1 MRLATYFASF
11 AFSLLGNSIAN
22 VVLPVLVLVSTGEV
36 LIAGLVALVSGASI
50 FVFGLLSGPL
60 ADRYD
65 RRLVASVGDL
75 VSASSIGLL
84 AAVGTFGQLSP
95 TWFMISAVLSG
106 IGDMPAWNAR
116 EAMIYGVQRH
126 SGVAFQTLVGVREA
140 VSALAIVLGPTF
152 AGLLMNF
159 FDARTVL
166 WVTAATSLVAGALCL
181 VAPRAYGCVD
191 GSEGES
197 SKIAYWSS
205 FREGIAFLGKRRNAV
220 LRALTGLNVA
230 SIALVSVLQTLL
242 IPVFMTLNDAGEAN
256 GYALAAVGLGLLIGG
271 VIYALVGTKVPA
283 WPLTLGASLLNVV
296 GLVLLVQFH
305 SVTYTVVMCFVFG
318 VSSAAVGAATGVV
331 SLQVTPEEMR
341 GRLNGLQNSIA
352 MVIGPV
358 GVFLTAWL
366 ISGTSVASA
375 GWALVVFWVVVN
387 ALFLLNKH
395 VRRAVQESQHLDTPP
410 SGGDRAAS
418 KLAD

>member
-1 MRLATYFASF
+1 MRLATYFTSF
-11 AFSLLGNSIAN
+11 AFSLFGNSIAN

-36 LIAGLVALVSGASI
+36 LMAGLVALASGAST

-60 ADRYD
+60 IDRYD
-65 RRLVASVGDL
+65 RRLLASAGDL

-84 AAVGTFGQLSP
+84 AAVGTFGELSP
-95 TWFMISAVLSG
+95 AWFIISAILSG

-126 SGVAFQTLVGVREA
+126 SKVSFQTLVGLRET

-159 FDARTVL
+159 FDAQTVL
-166 WVTAATSLVAGALCL
+166 WVTAATSLVAGTLCL
-181 VAPRAYGCVD
+181 AAPRAYGRMNN
-191 GSEGES
+191 SEGES

-205 FREGIAFLGKRRNAV
+205 FRDGIVFLGRRKNAV

-230 SIALVSVLQTLL
+230 SIMLVNILQALL
-242 IPVFMTLNDAGEAN
+242 IPVFMTLKDAGEAN
-256 GYALAAVGLGLLIGG
+256 GYALAAVGLGLLSGG
-271 VIYALVGTKVPA
+271 VVYALVGTKLPA

-318 VSSAAVGAATGVV
+318 VSSAAVGAALGVV
-331 SLQVTPEEMR
+331 SLQATPEEMR
-341 GRLNGLQNSIA
+341 GRLNSLQNSIA

-358 GVFLTAWL
+358 GIFLTAWL

-375 GWALVVFWVVVN
+375 GWALVIFWVVVN
-387 ALFLLNKH
+387 ALFLLNKR
-395 VRRAVQESQHLDTPP
+395 VRRAVQES
-410 SGGDRAAS
+410 
-418 KLAD
+418 

>member
-1 MRLATYFASF
+1 MRLATYFTSF
-11 AFSLLGNSIAN
+11 AVSLFGNSIAN

-36 LIAGLVALVSGASI
+36 LMAGLVALASGAST
-50 FVFGLLSGPL
+50 FVFGLVSGPL
-60 ADRYD
+60 IDRYD
-65 RRLVASVGDL
+65 RRLVASAGDL

-95 TWFMISAVLSG
+95 TWFIISAVLSG

-126 SGVAFQTLVGVREA
+126 SQVAFQTLVGVRET

-159 FDARTVL
+159 LDARTVL
-166 WVTAATSLVAGALCL
+166 WVTAATSLIAGMLCL
-181 VAPRAYGCVD
+181 AAPRAYGRVD
-191 GSEGES
+191 NSESES
-197 SKIAYWSS
+197 SKIAYWNS
-205 FREGIAFLGKRRNAV
+205 FREGIVFLGRRKNSV
-220 LRALTGLNVA
+220 LRNLTGLNVA
-230 SIALVSVLQTLL
+230 SVALVSVLQTLL
-242 IPVFMTLNDAGEAN
+242 IPVFMTLEDAGEAN

-305 SVTYTVVMCFVFG
+305 SVTYTIVMCFVFG
-318 VSSAAVGAATGVV
+318 MSSAAVGAATGVV

-341 GRLNGLQNSIA
+341 GRINGLQNSIA

-375 GWALVVFWVVVN
+375 GWALVIFWVVVN
-387 ALFLLNKH
+387 ALFLLNKR
-395 VRRAVQESQHLDTPP
+395 VRRAVQESEQLDAPP
-410 SGGDRAAS
+410 SGVDPVPS
-418 KLAD
+418 QLTE

>member
-1 MRLATYFASF
+1 MRLATYFTSF
-11 AFSLLGNSIAN
+11 AVSLFGNSIAN

-36 LIAGLVALVSGASI
+36 LMAGLVALASGAST
-50 FVFGLLSGPL
+50 FVFGLVSGPL
-60 ADRYD
+60 IDRYD
-65 RRLVASVGDL
+65 RRLVASAGDL

-95 TWFMISAVLSG
+95 TWFIISAVLSG

-126 SGVAFQTLVGVREA
+126 SRVAFQTLVGVRET

-159 FDARTVL
+159 LDARTVL
-166 WVTAATSLVAGALCL
+166 WVTAATSLVAGMLCL
-181 VAPRAYGCVD
+181 AAPRAYGRVD
-191 GSEGES
+191 NSEDES
-197 SKIAYWSS
+197 SKIAYWNS
-205 FREGIAFLGKRRNAV
+205 FREGIAFLGRRKNSI
-220 LRALTGLNVA
+220 LRNLTGLNVA
-230 SIALVSVLQTLL
+230 SVALVSVLQALL
-242 IPVFMTLNDAGEAN
+242 IPVFMTLEDAGEAN

-305 SVTYTVVMCFVFG
+305 SVTYTIVMCFVFG
-318 VSSAAVGAATGVV
+318 MSSAAVGAATGVV

-341 GRLNGLQNSIA
+341 GRINGLQNSIA

-375 GWALVVFWVVVN
+375 GWALVIFWVVVN
-387 ALFLLNKH
+387 ALFLLNKR
-395 VRRAVQESQHLDTPP
+395 VRRAVQESQQRDAPP
-410 SGGDRAAS
+410 SRADPAAS
-418 KLAD
+418 KLTE